1 MIFQLAVFI
10 SSIGRVAI
18 GSFEHLIPIFFAFVF
33 AFFFIR
39 FSIKWS
45 ANKQQKALHFF
56 AVFVSLTIIIFHA
69 YYFSLGNYNF
79 KTDLPLYLC
88 SFIALLIP
96 IFTFYKKH
104 WMYEVL
110 LFWIVAGTLQGVI
123 TPDIAEGFPTFDYF
137 RYWIVHLGLL
147 IIIFYATFVFGMRP
161 TFKSIFKSV
170 LALQVY
176 VVMMVAI
183 NALLDANYFYLN
195 EKPKSAS
202 VLDYFGDWPYYI
214 IVTQLILV
222 PYFLVIY
229 LPFYIEK
236 RRKKQSI

>member
-1 MIFQLAVFI
+1 
-10 SSIGRVAI
+10 
-18 GSFEHLIPIFFAFVF
+18 
-33 AFFFIR
+33 
-39 FSIKWS
+39 
-45 ANKQQKALHFF
+45 
-56 AVFVSLTIIIFHA
+56 
-69 YYFSLGNYNF
+69 
-79 KTDLPLYLC
+79 
-88 SFIALLIP
+88 
-96 IFTFYKKH
+96 
-104 WMYEVL
+104 
-110 LFWIVAGTLQGVI
+110 
-123 TPDIAEGFPTFDYF
+123 
-137 RYWIVHLGLL
+137 
-147 IIIFYATFVFGMRP
+147 MRP

-183 NALLDANYFYLN
+183 NALLEANYFYLN